1 MQRDSAVLELVERCV
16 VVFID
21 ADELLLKSFQFVFVL
36 RILIEKLL
44 QFHLEFG

>member
-1 MQRDSAVLELVERCV
+1 MLELMEWCV

-36 RILIEKLL
+36 WILIEKFL